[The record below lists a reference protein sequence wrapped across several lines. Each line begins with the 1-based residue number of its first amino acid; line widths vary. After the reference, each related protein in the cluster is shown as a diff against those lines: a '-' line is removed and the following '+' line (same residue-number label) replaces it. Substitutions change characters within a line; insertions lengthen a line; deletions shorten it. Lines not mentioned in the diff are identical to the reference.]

1 MELAEA
7 LPRVAGVAT
16 QLEQLLVN
24 LVNNARDAMS
34 ETPRK
39 ELTLRACPDGDR
51 VRLEVEDSGCGMDE
65 AVRGRLFEKFF
76 TTKESGSGTG
86 LGMTVVEEVI
96 RAHQAEL
103 QVHSSPEPEPAS
115 RSSSSLMDPRSTPLR
130 KRRTAPEALRPDR
143 PLFWPGILL

>member
-1 MELAEA
+1 MVEPLRLQGVKVSMELAEA

-39 ELTLRACPDGDR
+39 ELTLRACADGDR

-103 QVHSSPEPEPAS
+103 QVRSEPGAGTCFQIW
-115 RSSSSLMDPRSTPLR
+115 LPL
-130 KRRTAPEALRPDR
+130 DR
-143 PLFWPGILL
+143 PREHSPPQASHRA

>member
-1 MELAEA
+1 LVEPLRLQGVKVSMELAEE

-16 QLEQLLVN
+16 QLEQLLVK

-39 ELTLRACPDGDR
+39 ELTLRACPDGGR

-76 TTKESGSGTG
+76 TTKESDSGTG

-103 QVHSSPEPEPAS
+103 QVHSEPGAGTCFQIWLLLDGPQKHSPPQAS
-115 RSSSSLMDPRSTPLR
+115 HR
-130 KRRTAPEALRPDR
+130 A
-143 PLFWPGILL
+143 